1 MHYFIYLFEITF
13 KMVHHK
19 LINTRKSRNL
29 SQLQMAEKVAME
41 QTTYSRKERGK
52 SPITEVEWKRFAEA
66 LEVSVDD
73 IKDELSINL
82 KNESCTFNNDAIGIQ
97 YVNIPQ
103 NVFDIVLKYNQK
115 LEEEIN
121 NLKNKLNRPEN

>member
-1 MHYFIYLFEITF
+1 
-13 KMVHHK
+13 MVHHK